1 MRDTTS
7 PRGRFGRFGRLRST
21 RTTGVVA
28 VLVLALA
35 AVAAVRHFA
44 GPENLRITASFD
56 RVVGLYEGD
65 DVRILGVKVGTVT
78 GIDRQTS
85 QVLVHL
91 EVDDGIRV
99 PADASAVVIA
109 PTLVSGRYVQLTPVY
124 TEGATMAQGS
134 VVPPSRTHVPAEFDD
149 LKSALNR
156 LGTDLGPNGPGAKD
170 GKGSLSRAVDTAA
183 ANLEGRGKS
192 MHDTLVELSNAVTTL
207 SNSRNDIFGTVR
219 AMAEFTEMLA
229 ETDAEMR
236 SFTTNTAALSG
247 QLADSRE
254 LLAKTLADLAK
265 LEPQLQAYLKTDTP
279 LLHSTTNRLSTLSTL
294 LAGNRQNLGDILQ
307 VAPTAI
313 SNTYNVYDPEVRGQV
328 GSLVLPY
335 MATPGQ
341 IICWMF
347 GAVGAAALCPDLPIL
362 NSTDTAGTAT
372 TASTALLEAVGSGT
386 TTVGSVASLLSSQ
399 AGASG

>member
-1 MRDTTS
+1 MRNDDPS
-7 PRGRFGRFGRLRST
+7 RARFGRFR
-21 RTTGVVA
+21 RTTTTSVVA
-28 VLVLALA
+28 VLVLAVA
-35 AVAAVRHFA
+35 CFAAVRHFA
-44 GPENLRITASFD
+44 GPKDLRITASFD

-78 GIDRQTS
+78 GIERETS

-91 EVDDGIRV
+91 KVDRGIRV

-109 PTLVSGRYVQLTPVY
+109 PTLVSGRYVQLTPAY
-124 TEGATMAQGS
+124 TEGATMAQGA
-134 VVPPSRTHVPAEFDD
+134 VVPKGRTHVPAEFDD

-183 ANLEGRGKS
+183 ANLEGRGQS
-192 MHDTLVELSNAVTTL
+192 MHDTLVELSAAVTTL
-207 SNSRNDIFGTVR
+207 SNSRDDIFGTVR

-229 ETDAEMR
+229 RTDAEMR
-236 SFTTNTAALSG
+236 SFTTQTAELSG

-254 LLAKTLADLAK
+254 LLATTLADLAE
-265 LEPQLQAYLKTDTP
+265 LEPQLQAYLKSDTP
-279 LLHSTTNRLSTLSTL
+279 LLQTTTSRLSTLSTL
-294 LAGNRQNLGDILQ
+294 LAGNRQNLGDLLQ

-347 GAVGAAALCPDLPIL
+347 GAVGAADLCPTLPTA

-372 TASTALLEAVGSGT
+372 SASPALLQAVGSGT
-386 TTVGSVASLLSSQ
+386 TTIGSVASLLSTPV
-399 AGASG
+399 GASG

>member
-1 MRDTTS
+1 MRDNRS
-7 PRGRFGRFGRLRST
+7 PWERFGRSR
-21 RTTGVVA
+21 RTTTIGVVA
-28 VLVLALA
+28 VLVLALVVFA
-35 AVAAVRHFA
+35 AARQLA
-44 GPENLRITASFD
+44 GPKDLRITASFD

-78 GIDRQTS
+78 GIDRETS

-91 EVDDGIRV
+91 KVDGGIRV

-109 PTLVSGRYVQLTPVY
+109 PTLVSGRYVQLTPAY
-124 TEGATMAQGS
+124 TAGATMAEGAL
-134 VVPPSRTHVPAEFDD
+134 VPRNRTHVPAEFDD

-183 ANLEGRGKS
+183 ANLDGRGKS

-207 SNSRNDIFGTVR
+207 SNSRDDIFGTVR
-219 AMAEFTEMLA
+219 AMAEFTTMLA
-229 ETDAEMR
+229 RTDAEMR
-236 SFTTNTAALSG
+236 SFTTQTAQLSG

-254 LLAKTLADLAK
+254 LLATTLADLAE
-265 LEPQLQAYLKTDTP
+265 LEPQLQAYLKSDTP
-279 LLHSTTNRLSTLSTL
+279 LLHTTTSRLSTLSTL

-341 IICWMF
+341 IVCWMF
-347 GAVGAAALCPDLPIL
+347 GAVGAAALCPTLPTV

-372 TASTALLEAVGSGT
+372 SASTALLRAAGSGT
-386 TTVGSVASLLSSQ
+386 TTIGSVASLLSTP

>member
-1 MRDTTS
+1 MRNQSS
-7 PRGRFGRFGRLRST
+7 PRQWFGRFGPFRRT
-21 RTTGVVA
+21 TTTGVVA

-35 AVAAVRHFA
+35 SFAAVRHLA
-44 GPENLRITASFD
+44 GPKDLEVTASFD

-78 GIDRQTS
+78 SIDRQTS

-91 EVDDGIRV
+91 TVDDGIRV

-124 TEGATMAQGS
+124 TEGATMAQGA
-134 VVPPSRTHVPAEFDD
+134 VVPKSRTHVPAEFDD

-156 LGTDLGPNGPGAKD
+156 LGQDLGPNGPGAKD

-183 ANLEGRGKS
+183 ANLEGQGRS
-192 MHDTLVELSNAVTTL
+192 MHDTLVELSAAVTTL
-207 SNSRNDIFGTVR
+207 SNSRDDIFGTVR
-219 AMAEFTEMLA
+219 AMAEFTTMLA
-229 ETDAEMR
+229 RTDAEMR
-236 SFTTNTAALSG
+236 SFTTQTAALTG

-254 LLAKTLADLAK
+254 LLATTLANLAE
-265 LEPQLQAYLKTDTP
+265 LEPQLQTYLKTDTP
-279 LLHSTTNRLSTLSTL
+279 LLHDTTSRLSTVSTL
-294 LAGNRQNLGDILQ
+294 LAGNRQNLGDLLQ

-341 IICWMF
+341 VICWMF
-347 GAVGAAALCPDLPIL
+347 GAVGAAALCPPLPSL
-362 NSTDTAGTAT
+362 TSTDTAGTAT
-372 TASTALLEAVGSGT
+372 TASTALLAAVGSGT
-386 TTVGSVASLLSSQ
+386 TTVGSVAALLSSP